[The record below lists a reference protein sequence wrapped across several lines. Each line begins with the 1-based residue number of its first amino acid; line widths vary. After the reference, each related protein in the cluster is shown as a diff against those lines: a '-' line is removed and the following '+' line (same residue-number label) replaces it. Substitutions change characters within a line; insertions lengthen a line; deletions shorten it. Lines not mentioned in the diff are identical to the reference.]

1 MHRQLRQSSHRS
13 IVSLLLA
20 GGSLAF
26 CGAAGAQ
33 PAPAQP
39 SAQEMVEM
47 LKTQPAAPSTASA
60 TSATAPAVHTRS
72 LRNLSVEAT
81 AAPGAPPP
89 PAARP
94 QVALDI
100 QFDFDSARVRPES
113 QPVLD
118 HLAEALQSPEL
129 AQARF
134 AVEGHTDAKGGE
146 AYNLRLSQSR
156 ADAVRDYLALHGVAA
171 QRLMPI
177 GKGAADPANAADAF
191 SAENRR
197 VRVVNLE

>member
-1 MHRQLRQSSHRS
+1 MHRPLRQFSRRFVS
-13 IVSLLLA
+13 SLLLA
-20 GGSLAF
+20 GGALALSSLAQ
-26 CGAAGAQ
+26 AQ

-39 SAQEMVEM
+39 SAAEMVEM
-47 LKTQPAAPSTASA
+47 LKTQPAPAAA
-60 TSATAPAVHTRS
+60 AAAPAVHTRS
-72 LRNLSVEAT
+72 LRNLSVEST
-81 AAPGAPPP
+81 AAPSAPPP

-118 HLAEALQSPEL
+118 HLAQALQSPEL

-134 AVEGHTDAKGGE
+134 AVEGHTDAKGGD

-171 QRLMPI
+171 QRLTPI
-177 GKGAADPANAADAF
+177 GKGATDPANTADAF